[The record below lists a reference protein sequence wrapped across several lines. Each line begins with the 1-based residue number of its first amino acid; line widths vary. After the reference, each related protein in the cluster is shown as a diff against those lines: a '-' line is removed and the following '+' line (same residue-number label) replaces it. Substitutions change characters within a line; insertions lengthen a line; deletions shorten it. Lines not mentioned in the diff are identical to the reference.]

1 MNYDVV
7 IVGAGPAG
15 GHCARILSQRGYRVL
30 LLEQHTSFF
39 ENNFS
44 SAASPLEILERF
56 NLPETV
62 VARFW
67 KNIEIISTHVHRS
80 WQSSQPLGVVFDFA
94 KLRQF
99 LADEVMKFGS
109 EVRMGCRY
117 VKYHQ
122 DGDNLTVFLK
132 SRGQAIETVTTR
144 LLIDATGYKRAVMYP
159 HRKEKPDYLKSVGIE
174 YLIKVPETDY
184 QNYCDNLVFFIGHQ
198 WSPKGYGWI
207 FPMTENQLKVGVA
220 LWEGTHPHID
230 RTRPIKEYINAI
242 LSESMRVSDYQF
254 IESHGSIVEYS
265 SNLQDIY
272 YKNNHLLAIGDTVS
286 TINPLGG
293 EGIRHAMQSAEI
305 ATQYIEES
313 LQGKC
318 TDFAD
323 YPLALQQYFA
333 PQWHLSDRLSRKVYL
348 EYSDTRIDRGVAL
361 LKYLSTQDII
371 DILFYYKFDRYRKGI
386 GGFLLG
392 KIRQW
397 FRWFPLPG
405 TGDRTR

>member
-1 MNYDVV
+1 MNYDAV

-15 GHCARILSQRGYRVL
+15 GHCARILSQKGYRVL
-30 LLEQHTSFF
+30 LLEQHASFS

-67 KNIEIISTHVHRS
+67 KNIAIISTNIHRS

-94 KLRQF
+94 KLRKF
-99 LADEVMKFGS
+99 LADEVVKFGG

-117 VKYHQ
+117 LKYHQ

-144 LLIDATGYKRAVMYP
+144 LLIDATGYTRAVIYP
-159 HRKEKPDYLKSVGIE
+159 HRREKPDYLKGVGIE
-174 YLIKVPETDY
+174 YLIKVPETCY
-184 QNYCDNLVFFIGHQ
+184 QNYRDNLIFFIGHQ

-207 FPMTENQLKVGVA
+207 FPMEENQLKVGA
-220 LWEGTHPHID
+220 AWWDREHPHIQ
-230 RTRPIKEYINAI
+230 RTRPLKEYINAI
-242 LSESMRVSDYQF
+242 LSEYMRVNDYQL
-254 IESHGSIVEYS
+254 IEAHGSIVEYS
-265 SNLQDIY
+265 IELQDIY
-272 YKNNHLLAIGDTVS
+272 YRGNNILAIGDTVS

-293 EGIRHAMQSAEI
+293 EGIRHAMQGAEI
-305 ATQYIEES
+305 ATQYIEAS
-313 LQGKC
+313 LEGKR
-318 TDFAD
+318 TDLAD
-323 YPLALQQYFA
+323 YPRALKQYFA
-333 PQWHLSDRLSRKVYL
+333 PKWNLSDRLSRKVYL

-392 KIRQW
+392 KLRRW
-397 FRWFPLPG
+397 FRWFLLPG